1 MPTPRTAHGV
11 TRKGATMPDEAVSH
25 ADIHGARVVRLVGEA
40 DLDTAEAL
48 DGALSGALASG
59 LPLTVV
65 DLSRT
70 TFADSTVLGVLLR
83 AHTLHE
89 EAGLRLLLAGPL
101 DDVLLR
107 LFEVT
112 GTHAH
117 LRFAADVERAV
128 AEGERRPERG

>member
-1 MPTPRTAHGV
+1 
-11 TRKGATMPDEAVSH
+11 MPDEAVSH
-25 ADIHGARVVRLVGEA
+25 ADTPGARVVRLVGEA

-48 DGALSGALASG
+48 DAALTGALASG
-59 LPLTVV
+59 RPLTVV

-83 AHTLHE
+83 AHALHE

-101 DDVLLR
+101 DDVLRR

-112 GTHAH
+112 GTDAH
-117 LRFAADVERAV
+117 LRFAAHVDQALDDGDRH
-128 AEGERRPERG
+128 PERG

>member
-1 MPTPRTAHGV
+1 M

-25 ADIHGARVVRLVGEA
+25 ADIPGARVVRLVGEA

-48 DGALSGALASG
+48 DGALTGALGSG
-59 LPLTVV
+59 LPRTVV

-89 EAGLRLLLAGPL
+89 QAGLRLLLAGPL

-107 LFEVT
+107 LFDVT
-112 GTHAH
+112 GTRAY
-117 LRFAADVERAV
+117 LRFTADVAQAV
-128 AEGERRPERG
+128 TDGDWHQEQG

>member
-1 MPTPRTAHGV
+1 
-11 TRKGATMPDEAVSH
+11 MPDEAVSH
-25 ADIHGARVVRLVGEA
+25 ADIPGARVVRLVGEA
-40 DLDTAEAL
+40 DLDTAETL
-48 DGALSGALASG
+48 DGALTGALASG

-101 DDVLLR
+101 DDVLVR
-107 LFEVT
+107 LFDVT
-112 GTHAH
+112 GTRAY
-117 LRFAADVERAV
+117 LRFAADVHQAID
-128 AEGERRPERG
+128 EGDRHPERG